1 MEKLLSKILTV
12 LLLSFSFMLF
22 SFQSA
27 FALEPSSNVIYRGID
42 VSEFQG
48 NINYNEVK
56 NAGIEIVYI
65 RSSEGT
71 NFIDPFFKTNYENA
85 KANGLKVGFYHY
97 VTARDTESAIQ
108 EADFFASVIEGT
120 SPDCKLAMDF
130 EYFDGLSTYEV
141 NEISITFLNR
151 LQQVTNKDV
160 IVYSDAYNAQNV
172 FNKEV
177 ASYPL
182 WIADYFVS
190 TPAPND
196 NWNFWVGFQYSDIGN
211 IPGISGRV
219 DLDQY
224 SDGIL
229 LNDTSTITNSGN
241 TIQAQNDNNQISI
254 TVTRGETLSSIA
266 FRYGT
271 TVTNLVKLNNIQ
283 NPNLIYIGQR
293 LLISTTN
300 NAINNTNRNN
310 SSVYIVK
317 AGNTLNQ
324 IANEFNVTVESIAIE
339 NNIQNPNLIFVGQ
352 RLIIEDIRY
361 DTHETNH
368 SIYTIRYGDTL
379 SQISRRYNVSI
390 EQIATLNNI
399 SNINLIFVGQKLRI

>member
-1 MEKLLSKILTV
+1 MKKALSKTLTILF
-12 LLLSFSFMLF
+12 LSFSFILF
-22 SFQSA
+22 SFQNI

-71 NFIDPFFKTNYENA
+71 NFIDPFFRTNYENA

-97 VTARDTESAIQ
+97 VTARDIESAIQ

-120 SPDCKLAMDF
+120 NPDCKLAMDF
-130 EYFDGLSTYEV
+130 EYFDGLSSYEV
-141 NEISITFLNR
+141 NEISLAFLNR
-151 LQQVTNKDV
+151 LQQVTNKEV
-160 IVYSDAYNAQNV
+160 VVYSDAYNAQNV

-190 TPAPND
+190 NPAPND

-211 IPGISGRV
+211 ISGIRGNV

-224 SDGIL
+224 TNGIL
-229 LNDTSTITNSGN
+229 LNDTSVITNSGN

-254 TVTRGETLSSIA
+254 TVTRSETLSSIA

-271 TVTNLVKLNNIQ
+271 TVNNLVELNNIQ

-293 LLISTTN
+293 LLIPTTE

-310 SSVYIVK
+310 SSIYIVK
-317 AGNTLNQ
+317 PGNTLNQ
-324 IANEFNVTVESIAIE
+324 IANEYNVTVESIAIE

-361 DTHETNH
+361 DTHETSH
-368 SIYTIRYGDTL
+368 SVYTVRYGDTL

-390 EQIATLNNI
+390 EQIAKLNNI
-399 SNINLIFVGQKLRI
+399 SNINLIFVGEKLRI